1 MSVGTV
7 FFGISNRFWMLV
19 ISRILQ
25 GFESSILY
33 AVGLAVLVD
42 TVSQDEV
49 GQWMGIAMSC
59 NNIGII
65 ISPLLGGIIYDK
77 SGKMCVFAIMVAL
90 GAMDVVLR
98 VLVNEKTE
106 SHPQSSQTKSIN
118 MESIEAIQAEEK
130 GL

>member
-1 MSVGTV
+1 
-7 FFGISNRFWMLV
+7 MLV